1 MIKSNVEVDLIGLK
15 SQSVYNF
22 MLICTDERYQSW
34 WPGVH
39 LAFHTIKHYP
49 GNIGNLVYFDE
60 YIGQQR
66 IKFTAKIKELI
77 PGSKLVYQLRFL
89 VNLPAWM
96 VLEFQDL
103 PDGMKITH
111 IFMLGYSGF
120 GRVFD
125 PLFRLFFSKNFQRDL
140 EEHAETEFK
149 LLAKILS

>member
-15 SQSVYNF
+15 GQSVYNF

-39 LAFHTIKHYP
+39 LAFHTIKQYP

-60 YIGQQR
+60 HIGQQR
-66 IKFTAKIKELI
+66 IKFKAKIKELI
-77 PGSKLVYQLRFL
+77 PGFKLVYQLRFF
-89 VNLPAWM
+89 VNLLAYM
-96 VLEFQDL
+96 VLEFQDP
-103 PDGMKITH
+103 PDGVEITH
-111 IFMLGYSGF
+111 IFVLGYSGF

-125 PLFRLFFSKNFQRDL
+125 PLCRLLFSKKFQRNL
-140 EEHAETEFK
+140 EEHAKTEFK